1 MSKKYS
7 SDISTFI
14 NLGANVKVN
23 AADYYATDLKKFAT
37 LAKSKNT
44 SLIIYNAEKLYDID
58 IKEILICGGS
68 NITFEF

>member
-23 AADYYATDLKKFAT
+23 ALDYYTTDLKKFAT

-44 SLIIYNAEKLYDID
+44 SLIIYNAEKLYNID
-58 IKEILICGGS
+58 INFFCCIS
-68 NITFEF
+68 RRN